1 MKKYLK
7 PEMVLQ
13 IIKHTDVLTT
23 SAGLFYGQEFD
34 NGNDDIWW

>member
-13 IIKHTDVLTT
+13 IIEYTDVLTT
-23 SAGLFYGQEFD
+23 SNGFFGQEFD
-34 NGNDDIWW
+34 NGNDDIGW